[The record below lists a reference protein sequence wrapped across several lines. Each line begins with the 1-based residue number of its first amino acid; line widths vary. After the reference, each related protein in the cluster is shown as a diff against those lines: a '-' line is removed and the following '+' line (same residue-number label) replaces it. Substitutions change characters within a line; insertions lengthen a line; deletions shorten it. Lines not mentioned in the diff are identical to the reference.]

1 MSNQLMQVSHTLT
14 VAEVVAQRETI
25 LSLMKSGMT
34 EGQHYGKIPG
44 CGDKPSLYQSGA
56 QGLGMMFRL
65 RPEYVI
71 KEKDFEGEHREYE
84 IICKLFHQGSGGEVG
99 QGVGICSTRESKYR
113 YRNAAKEVTWLDG
126 PVPSLYWTMRN
137 KFRDAVNPQ
146 DKERFEGDLNRWLG
160 TVFQG
165 KDVSIIGTKKDERQ
179 QWRFVEFHGGE
190 GKVENENI
198 ADVFNTVL
206 KMAKKRAF
214 VDAIITATASNDL
227 FTQDLE
233 DIQAN
238 LNAVVTV
245 KGATPEEKNVTPPGE
260 GKPEDAF
267 KGGSSTVGEQAVK
280 HNAAT
285 TPAKQETKPGP
296 EGVQTW
302 KDVVCHIGTV
312 NGKVHGRKLGAMAKS
327 TTDWLEKQMVKID
340 KPSKQDSLLI
350 AALAMMNAEREVM
363 PESNIGKGVEVLR
376 TKCEAKKISLAS
388 IVAVNKEVGG
398 NADAFVN
405 ITPEEA
411 DYLLKNWDIT
421 EKLAIEIGDDIPMV

>member
-1 MSNQLMQVSHTLT
+1 MSNELAQMSHTLT

-25 LSLMKSGMT
+25 LSLMKSVMV

-44 CGDKPSLYQSGA
+44 CGDKPSLYQPGA
-56 QGLGMMFRL
+56 QGIGMLFRL
-65 RPEYVI
+65 RPEYTI

-113 YRNAAKEVTWLDG
+113 FRNAAKEVTWLDE
-126 PVPSLYWTMRN
+126 PVPGVYWTLRN
-137 KFRDAVNPQ
+137 KMRDAATPQ
-146 DKERFEGDLNRWLG
+146 DKERFGADLNRWLG
-160 TVFQG
+160 TVFTG
-165 KDVSIIGTKKDERQ
+165 KDISIIGTKKDEKQ

-238 LNAVVTV
+238 LNAVQTV
-245 KGATPEEKNVTPPGE
+245 KAAQPQEKDVTPKADDPKKDAPGE
-260 GKPEDAF
+260 GKTEVASMPKA
-267 KGGSSTVGEQAVK
+267 
-280 HNAAT
+280 
-285 TPAKQETKPGP
+285 PAKEVTKTMPP
-296 EGVQTW
+296 AEGVKTW
-302 KDVVCHIGTV
+302 KNCIVHIGTP
-312 NGKVHGRKLGAMAKS
+312 NGKVYGRELGTMAKT
-327 TTDWLEKQMVKID
+327 TTDWLEKQMEKVTN
-340 KPSKQDSLLI
+340 PTKQDSMLI
-350 AALAMMNAEREVM
+350 AALAMMKAERQSK
-363 PESNIGKGVEVLR
+363 PENSIGRALEVLHA
-376 TKCEAKKISLAS
+376 KCEGKKISLAS
-388 IVAVNKEVGG
+388 IVAVNKELGG
-398 NADAFVN
+398 AADSFVK

-421 EKLAIEIGDDIPMV
+421 EKRAIEIGDDIPMV